1 MITIKN
7 LHKFYN
13 KGKNNEIHVINDVNL
28 EFAERG
34 MTAIF
39 GRSGCGKT
47 TLLNAIGGLDSFAS
61 GSLLIDGND
70 IRNNTDRIRNEY
82 IGYIFQNYNLNPTES
97 CFDNIADALRLCG
110 VTDSAEIERRVNAA
124 LKNVGMEK
132 YKKRTPDTLS
142 GGQQQRIAIARAI
155 VKNPR
160 VILADEPTGNLD
172 EANTVMI
179 MDLLKAI
186 SEDHLVIIVTH
197 EENLVNYYCDTVIEL
212 SDGRVENIR
221 RNDSVGGFFA
231 RDKNDIY
238 LGEFER
244 SESRSDSAVIEY
256 YGEKPEN
263 PIKIRIVN
271 NGGRIYLE
279 LGGENVQIIDST
291 SEIRLKD
298 GVYKEKEKK
307 NTASENVDMS
317 SLPPVK
323 AKKCGK
329 LFNFKSSLISA
340 LKVNFAKKKKG
351 KVLLVLCMCLFSFV
365 FVSMSAVFGTA
376 FRDIL
381 NASDSYNH
389 NVFYVYTSDG
399 DVSAKLLSGLSS
411 DSTGIDFI
419 RLTAKNM
426 SGDTVLLFRT
436 GSFESFDLYLSEPFS
451 TNAVILDTTLIKDK
465 TAIEGRAEIL
475 SEEEIIISTKVA
487 DALLEKSNLGYIK
500 ERKDLIGLVSEN
512 LLLDG
517 KSARIVG
524 IVESS
529 ESAVYL
535 SPISLAKYSNRFTNN
550 TLTALSSKYGIP
562 LSEGETVLAIR
573 RVSSEVEYPSLLEE
587 IEIQGRTLTVKE
599 IKTFCPDYRSY
610 LAEKGINK
618 LSDVD
623 YFYKKI
629 SNTYPDI
636 AFESDLFF
644 EKLNEMM
651 TEEYYE
657 YYDYFYS
664 SFDEFF
670 TDYSFFENGSFEVWL
685 YKEKGIE
692 DVKYL
697 FAKDEYYRLMKFR
710 EKYERNPTLQE
721 LNESDI
727 ESIHVAFSEIYETYE
742 KDFYNKN
749 NIDTQSSSIL
759 TSTYLVSDEDYIG
772 FSKALGKTHPTAQ
785 TVTES
790 YEYYPIE
797 PSYGYETYVPEKEG
811 VPDYYTVVHSSDP
824 SVTEEWLK
832 REFPALEPPSKYY
845 EAIITPNMLFDKT
858 IEKNVSTLVA
868 NLITMGVLLLVM
880 SVCMYFIMRSSLM
893 SRIKE
898 VGIYRAIGV
907 SRKNIVF
914 KFMIEAAVL
923 TTLTV
928 FVGYAISSL
937 VLYAILG
944 ISEIF
949 SYAIYYPMWLAL
961 VVLAILY
968 SMSIF
973 FGILPVLFLTRKT
986 PSAILSKYDI

>member
-82 IGYIFQNYNLNPTES
+82 IGYVFQNYNLNPNES
-97 CFDNIADALRLCG
+97 CFDNVADALRLCG
-110 VTDSAEIERRVNAA
+110 VTDPSEIERRVNAA

-212 SDGRVENIR
+212 SDGKVEKVKT
-221 RNDSVGGFFA
+221 NDSASGFFA
-231 RDKNDIY
+231 KDKNDIY

-298 GVYKEKEKK
+298 GVYKEREKK
-307 NTASENVDMS
+307 NSASENVDMS
-317 SLPPVK
+317 SLPPLK

-351 KVLLVLCMCLFSFV
+351 KLILVLCMCLFSFV

-376 FRDIL
+376 FRDIF
-381 NASDSYNH
+381 NASDAYNH
-389 NVFYVYTSDG
+389 NVFYVYTPDS
-399 DVSAKLLSGLSS
+399 DVSNKLLSGLSLDKS
-411 DSTGIDFI
+411 GIDFI

-426 SGDTVLLFRT
+426 SGDTELLFRT

-465 TAIEGRAEIL
+465 TAIEGRAEII

-524 IVESS
+524 IVDSS

-550 TLTALSSKYGIP
+550 TLTTLASKYGLS
-562 LSEGETVLAIR
+562 LSEGEAVLLVINE
-573 RVSSEVEYPSLLEE
+573 VSDVEYPSLFEK

-599 IKTFCPDYRSY
+599 IKTFCPVYDYF
-610 LAEKGINK
+610 LEQNGVNK

-623 YFYKKI
+623 YFSKKL
-629 SNTYPDI
+629 SDVYPDI
-636 AFESDLFF
+636 VFES
-644 EKLNEMM
+644 
-651 TEEYYE
+651 EEYFDKLSKMMNEEYFE

-664 SFDEFF
+664 YLDEFF
-670 TDYSFFENGSFEVWL
+670 LDYSLFENGSFEVWL
-685 YKEKGIE
+685 YRQKGIE

-749 NIDTQSSSIL
+749 NTDTQSSSIL

-772 FSKALGKTHPTAQ
+772 FSKGLGKTHPSAMGMKYIYYDFGYAAE
-785 TVTES
+785 TELD
-790 YEYYPIE
+790 
-797 PSYGYETYVPEKEG
+797 KEG
-811 VPDYYTVVHSSDP
+811 VPSYYTVVHSYAP
-824 SVTEEWLK
+824 ALTEEWLM
-832 REFPALEPPSKYY
+832 REFSSLEPPSKYY
-845 EAIITPNMLFDKT
+845 QAIITPTSIFDGI
-858 IEKNVSTLVA
+858 IEANVATVVSNLV
-868 NLITMGVLLLVM
+868 TMGVLLLVM

-914 KFMIEAAVL
+914 KFVIEAAVL

-949 SYAIYYPMWLAL
+949 SYAIYYPVWLAL
-961 VVLAILY
+961 IVLLILY
-968 SMSIF
+968 AISIF

-986 PSAILSKYDI
+986 PSEILSKYDI

>member
-1 MITIKN
+1 
-7 LHKFYN
+7 
-13 KGKNNEIHVINDVNL
+13 
-28 EFAERG
+28 
-34 MTAIF
+34 
-39 GRSGCGKT
+39 
-47 TLLNAIGGLDSFAS
+47 
-61 GSLLIDGND
+61 
-70 IRNNTDRIRNEY
+70 
-82 IGYIFQNYNLNPTES
+82 
-97 CFDNIADALRLCG
+97 
-110 VTDSAEIERRVNAA
+110 
-124 LKNVGMEK
+124 
-132 YKKRTPDTLS
+132 
-142 GGQQQRIAIARAI
+142 
-155 VKNPR
+155 
-160 VILADEPTGNLD
+160 
-172 EANTVMI
+172 
-179 MDLLKAI
+179 
-186 SEDHLVIIVTH
+186 
-197 EENLVNYYCDTVIEL
+197 
-212 SDGRVENIR
+212 
-221 RNDSVGGFFA
+221 
-231 RDKNDIY
+231 
-238 LGEFER
+238 
-244 SESRSDSAVIEY
+244 
-256 YGEKPEN
+256 
-263 PIKIRIVN
+263 
-271 NGGRIYLE
+271 
-279 LGGENVQIIDST
+279 
-291 SEIRLKD
+291 
-298 GVYKEKEKK
+298 
-307 NTASENVDMS
+307 
-317 SLPPVK
+317 
-323 AKKCGK
+323 
-329 LFNFKSSLISA
+329 
-340 LKVNFAKKKKG
+340 
-351 KVLLVLCMCLFSFV
+351 
-365 FVSMSAVFGTA
+365 MSAVFGTA

-419 RLTAKNM
+419 RLSAKNM
-426 SGDTVLLFRT
+426 SGDMSISFRT
-436 GSFESFDLYLSEPFS
+436 GSFESFDLYLSQPFS

-524 IVESS
+524 IVDSS

-550 TLTALSSKYGIP
+550 TLTTLASKYGLS

-670 TDYSFFENGSFEVWL
+670 TDYSFFESGSFEVWL
-685 YKEKGIE
+685 YKQKGIE

-772 FSKALGKTHPTAQ
+772 FSKALGKTHPSAMGMKYIYYDFGYAAE
-785 TVTES
+785 TELD
-790 YEYYPIE
+790 
-797 PSYGYETYVPEKEG
+797 KEG
-811 VPDYYTVVHSSDP
+811 IPSYYTVVHSYAP
-824 SVTEEWLK
+824 ALTEEWLM
-832 REFPALEPPSKYY
+832 REFSSLEPPSKYY
-845 EAIITPNMLFDKT
+845 QAIITPTSIFDGI
-858 IEKNVSTLVA
+858 IEANVATVVSNLV
-868 NLITMGVLLLVM
+868 TMGVLLLIM

-893 SRIKE
+893 NRIKE

-928 FVGYAISSL
+928 FVGYLFSSL
-937 VLYAILG
+937 SLYAMFG

-949 SYAIYYPMWLAL
+949 SYSLYYPVWLAL
-961 VVLAILY
+961 IVLLILY
-968 SMSIF
+968 AISIF

-986 PSAILSKYDI
+986 PSEILSKYDI